1 MVALNYK
8 LFRGASFKRTRTV
21 SFAGSVNN
29 SILYLIAGESCEGL
43 TSRMTRPN
51 LSDEKADALAKTG
64 PEAALA
70 KGVLVQAKRDLRRFR
85 TAQDRIGR
93 EIYVDAYS
101 WIASD
106 DLWWPYSFLNVCEVL
121 GLSPEVL
128 RMQLLTDTRAGWYS
142 HSRRI
147 AQRISTSVRGSLA
160 NVFRAHGS
168 VASSRYSNRPAL
180 AN

>member
-1 MVALNYK
+1 M
-8 LFRGASFKRTRTV
+8 
-21 SFAGSVNN
+21 
-29 SILYLIAGESCEGL
+29 I
-43 TSRMTRPN
+43 RPN

-93 EIYVDAYS
+93 EIYVDAHS

-128 RMQLLTDTRAGWYS
+128 RMQLLTDIRAGWYS

-160 NVFRAHGS
+160 NVLQARGS

>member
-1 MVALNYK
+1 M
-8 LFRGASFKRTRTV
+8 
-21 SFAGSVNN
+21 
-29 SILYLIAGESCEGL
+29 I
-43 TSRMTRPN
+43 RPN
-51 LSDEKADALAKTG
+51 LSDEKADALANSG

-128 RMQLLTDTRAGWYS
+128 RTQLLANAQSGWYS

-147 AQRISTSVRGSLA
+147 AQRISTSVRGSLG
-160 NVFRAHGS
+160 NVFRAHGR
-168 VASSRYSNRPAL
+168 VASSRHSNRPVL

>member
-1 MVALNYK
+1 MI
-8 LFRGASFKRTRTV
+8 T
-21 SFAGSVNN
+21 
-29 SILYLIAGESCEGL
+29 
-43 TSRMTRPN
+43 PN
-51 LSDEKADALAKTG
+51 LSDEKTDALANSG

-85 TAQDRIGR
+85 TARDRVGR

-121 GLSPEVL
+121 GLSSEVL
-128 RMQLLTDTRAGWYS
+128 RMQLLTGTRAGWYS